1 MRGIIWLASYPRS
14 GNTWVRAL
22 IAAMYNLTHDKSF
35 SQLDLNALGGVVD
48 TSAHFYAR
56 YLPGPPDRIDPSL
69 IAPARPKAQ
78 REIVLQAQ
86 GAQLVKT
93 NSPRGTERGIPLID
107 ESLTAGAVYV
117 VRNPLDVAVSLA
129 AFRDIS
135 LDEAIAAMANSN
147 FGQMASPANVYSIF
161 GNWTENVRSWT
172 EKPDPRILVLRYED
186 MLESPGA
193 AARAIGDHVRL
204 APEPELLVKA
214 VRLASFDE
222 LMGLESLRWFGQ
234 QSSESQRFFRSGTAG
249 QWRTALTPAQVE
261 RVVSDHRDQMNRF
274 GYLP

>member
-1 MRGIIWLASYPRS
+1 
-14 GNTWVRAL
+14 
-22 IAAMYNLTHDKSF
+22 MYKLTNDPSF
-35 SQLDLNALGGVVD
+35 SQLDLSALGGVSD
-48 TSAHFYAR
+48 LSAHFYAR
-56 YLPGPPDRIDPSL
+56 FLPGPPDKINPAA
-69 IAPARPKAQ
+69 IAPARPRAQ

-93 NSPRGTERGIPLID
+93 NSPRGTERGVPLID

-129 AFRDIS
+129 AFREMSAD
-135 LDEAIAAMANSN
+135 DAIAAMATSS
-147 FGQMASPANVYSIF
+147 FGQATTAQSVYSIF
-161 GNWTENVRSWT
+161 GTWTENVRSWT
-172 EKPDPRILVLRYED
+172 EQRDPRILVLRYED
-186 MLESPGA
+186 MLESPSA

-222 LMGLESLRWFGQ
+222 LKGHESLRWFGQ
-234 QSSESQRFFRSGTAG
+234 MEPERAFFRSGTAG
-249 QWRTALTPAQVE
+249 QWRTQLTPAQVD
-261 RVVSDHRDQMNRF
+261 RLVRDHGDQMNRF